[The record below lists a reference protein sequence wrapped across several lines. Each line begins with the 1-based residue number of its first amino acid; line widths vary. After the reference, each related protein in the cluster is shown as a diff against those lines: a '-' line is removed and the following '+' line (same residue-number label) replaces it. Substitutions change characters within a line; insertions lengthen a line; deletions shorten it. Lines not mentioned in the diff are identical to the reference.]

1 MRNGRTRR
9 GHSLFYT
16 RYLIVKCKYA
26 IFAVFFCAAAC
37 VICAQDG
44 AAKSEGEKLF
54 RLNKPEAAIL
64 VLEKEIEKPGSDP
77 VLYNYLGICYY
88 QTEKYSQALAVFQRA
103 LLLPGSDQ
111 YTLNLNAGNASFA
124 LKDYE
129 GALQYFNAACTL
141 QPESAAPVLNRANTL
156 LKLKR
161 WGDAKASYENFIKLE
176 SGNEQTPKIKELI
189 ELLEQQIEK
198 DRLAQEALAAQT
210 EMLPGELAIL
220 LADSGQNVEFEPV
233 HEGLNAEPSTPR
245 LYEPVAP
252 EVNDASGLSKDTSS
266 SVISEPVETEQLASD
281 MEKILLGLAKAD
293 AAETAGDHSRPEE
306 EKNSA
311 NTEIIGDQ
319 DGILLPEL
327 LSGGS
332 DQKNADGSSFPE
344 NSVPP
349 DGAAEEGPLE
359 DEDILLPGYPQ
370 KPKGDVSEQQD
381 PLQRQGR
388 ASAEKSGMISSS
400 EPNAAPQ
407 AINCSVEVLTKKF
420 TPDGDGV
427 DDIAEFALFYSGAS
441 EKADKWELTIKDK
454 DGKTLKTFGSGGAV
468 PEKILWDGS
477 GDGGERVIK
486 SSEKY
491 GVFLNIIPDPE
502 DAQRFGVKAVSDS
515 SELYTGVMNR

>member
-1 MRNGRTRR
+1 M
-9 GHSLFYT
+9 
-16 RYLIVKCKYA
+16 
-26 IFAVFFCAAAC
+26 
-37 VICAQDG
+37 CAQDG

-111 YTLNLNAGNASFA
+111 YTLNLNAGNTAFA

-141 QPESAAPVLNRANTL
+141 QPESAAPVLNKANTL

-161 WGDAKASYENFIKLE
+161 WGDAKLSYENFIKLE

-210 EMLPGELAIL
+210 EMLPGDLATL

-233 HEGLNAEPSTPR
+233 NEGLNAEPVTPR
-245 LYEPVAP
+245 LYEPVSP
-252 EVNDASGLSKDTSS
+252 EVNETSGISQNPSS
-266 SVISEPVETEQLASD
+266 SVISEPVETEQLTAD
-281 MEKILLGLAKAD
+281 MEKILLSLVKTD
-293 AAETAGDHSRPEE
+293 VSETAGDHSRPEA
-306 EKNSA
+306 EKKSA
-311 NTEIIGDQ
+311 DAEIIGAQ

-327 LSGGS
+327 SGGP
-332 DQKNADGSSFPE
+332 DQKNADGSSQPE
-344 NSVPP
+344 NSMPP
-349 DGAAEEGPLE
+349 DGAAEEGPLQ
-359 DEDILLPGYPQ
+359 DEDILLPGYPT
-370 KPKGDVSEQQD
+370 KPDGDVAEQENS
-381 PLQRQGR
+381 LQSRTF
-388 ASAEKSGMISSS
+388 AEKSGMVLSSNM
-400 EPNAAPQ
+400 NADPQ
-407 AINCSVEVLTKKF
+407 AISCSVEVLTKKF

-427 DDIAEFALFYSGAS
+427 DDIAEFALSYNNAS
-441 EKADKWELTIKDK
+441 EKVGTWELTIKDK
-454 DGKTLKTFGSGGAV
+454 AGKTLKTFGSGGAV

-477 GDGGERVIK
+477 GDDGKRVIR

-491 GVFLNIIPDPE
+491 DVFLNIIPDPA
-502 DAQRFGVKAVSDS
+502 DTQRFGIKSVSDS
-515 SELYTGVMNR
+515 KELYTGVMNR